1 MCSMSLVLIAGS
13 NHHDITYAAA
23 HVAKL
28 LRLSQN
34 LAPLASVNLDSLE
47 THCL

>member
-1 MCSMSLVLIAGS
+1 MCGMSLVLIAGN
-13 NHHDITYAAA
+13 NHHGISYAAA

-28 LRLSQN
+28 LRLLQN

-47 THCL
+47 TH